1 MYGLVGVRMVAKTRE
16 LIVLSDRWNA
26 KIYCLSRA
34 CSRLKILGI
43 PWFLELRDQP
53 IKRTTATWKG
63 VKKVI
68 NNNCRE
74 INMNWLRN
82 EQMKWIERI
91 QLKVR
96 KQSNQRI
103 NNGKDRNGN
112 LMGNQLFQI
121 GNLMLGSAL
130 RNSMRLRNIFKGN
143 IKIWTI

>member
-1 MYGLVGVRMVAKTRE
+1 
-16 LIVLSDRWNA
+16 
-26 KIYCLSRA
+26 
-34 CSRLKILGI
+34 
-43 PWFLELRDQP
+43 
-53 IKRTTATWKG
+53 
-63 VKKVI
+63 
-68 NNNCRE
+68 
-74 INMNWLRN
+74 MNWLRN